1 MDAAVQGPASPGN
14 ASLGDPISTGSM
26 DGSADVSLVTFA
38 AAASSHEDE
47 DFKESDRWRLHS
59 DTSTISSRVTTPDPV
74 VSSPPLTPFASAGS
88 RTPLPGRISNVFSP
102 LPLLPPA
109 FPPRRGTERGR
120 GRGRGGARGAS
131 RLLPRSP
138 NEAARSHQPNPAE
151 SSRYG
156 PIRPLL
162 PTSSAGM
169 AQPLSP
175 FPLLVEQDR
184 GDDSHRSRR
193 LGVPPHPP
201 PPPPPPLNSPP
212 LTSSSYFSNLPTM
225 SRPDLSLA
233 NNNYAPPPSSQ
244 ASVST
249 QQLIQSAPGF
259 SINNYVR
266 PRPSRGKR
274 NSGRS
279 YRRRSNGPEDEA
291 LTFSLTR
298 LEDDETWSSSSSSNE
313 DPIAYRN
320 ARQFPPQ
327 LPAGPSYGPSAPR
340 SRSSAANQITAWVSQ
355 YEKSR
360 SPTRSRSRLGDISA
374 VLHPTDT
381 ESHLDGSLHSNDSSH
396 GEIEML
402 WQQLK
407 EKRAKLSGTRAEMR
421 SRRKALRQKRR
432 EKDAADNAFMS
443 VVRPVLISR
452 GEIFQATPSLFESRL
467 EKMQQLRDDYQV
479 LESSYET
486 LEAMLDEEERDLSIL
501 ETRFFSIL
509 AAGQTKEERQLDV
522 SSDSGAAN
530 FNIDQVEIPYELR
543 GISPF
548 GPVEDPHPLY
558 VDLTSTVG
566 YLGNARDEYADLLST
581 KEQYEEEQ
589 LLKKTTNQ
597 KTPDELDVKEFFD
610 EFPSEEERMVGV
622 ITNLESQVSRLRK
635 ICEDRGIM
643 KKHMSVKMEYAL
655 DPQIKYED
663 LDLDDEQTILSS
675 RKTLGHT
682 EFNELLSQPDHV
694 LADEPLTPLGA
705 LKAAIRLP
713 NHHPEKGVKKRLASK
728 EYAIDN
734 LMRECD
740 GGKKADYVNR
750 WLLHQ
755 LRLSPLNAV
764 LLRSTFQASRSL
776 KIRDMWRWQCD
787 VMHYWWRDNTM
798 SLTDGF
804 FKPITSDNSEY
815 STRQGSPQLS
825 RAASDGGPRHVYQQ
839 HEPIDNSDAMTE
851 YGESFQMSSLL

>member
-1 MDAAVQGPASPGN
+1 MESAVRQEPASPGL
-14 ASLGDPISTGSM
+14 APLGDSLRTGNM
-26 DGSADVSLVTFA
+26 DDPADSSSVTFA

-47 DFKESDRWRLHS
+47 DLKESDGWKLHS

-74 VSSPPLTPFASAGS
+74 VSSPPLTPFASTGS
-88 RTPLPGRISNVFSP
+88 RTPLPGRVSNAFSSIFP
-102 LPLLPPA
+102 LPPA
-109 FPPRRGTERGR
+109 LPHSLQRGPERGR
-120 GRGRGGARGAS
+120 GRGRGAGRGTG
-131 RLLPRSP
+131 RFVPRSP
-138 NEAARSHQPNPAE
+138 NEAARPYPPSPADQ
-151 SSRYG
+151 SRYG
-156 PIRPLL
+156 PFRPPLFRTGSAQASL
-162 PTSSAGM
+162 SLSSPVRQHRA
-169 AQPLSP
+169 
-175 FPLLVEQDR
+175 
-184 GDDSHRSRR
+184 DDSHGARQYY
-193 LGVPPHPP
+193 VPPHPP
-201 PPPPPPLNSPP
+201 PPPPPP
-212 LTSSSYFSNLPTM
+212 SYGTRLPTINGAG
-225 SRPDLSLA
+225 LSLA
-233 NNNYAPPPSSQ
+233 GERPEPPFSPTPQTS
-244 ASVST
+244 AGM
-249 QQLIQSAPGF
+249 QQLAQPASGF
-259 SINNYVR
+259 PENSHVR

-274 NSGRS
+274 NSRRS
-279 YRRRSNGPEDEA
+279 LRRRSDGLEDET
-291 LTFSLTR
+291 LTFSSTR
-298 LEDDETWSSSSSSNE
+298 SGYEETSSSSSSSSNE

-327 LPAGPSYGPSAPR
+327 LPAGPVHGPSAPR

-374 VLHPTDT
+374 VLDPTDS
-381 ESHLDGSLHSNDSSH
+381 ESRLDGSVHSDDSSH

-407 EKRAKLSGTRAEMR
+407 EKRAKLSGTRAKMR
-421 SRRKALRQKRR
+421 SRRKELREKRR
-432 EKDAADNAFMS
+432 EKDAADNAFMG
-443 VVRPVLISR
+443 VVRPVLISQR
-452 GEIFQATPSLFESRL
+452 ELIDYPASLFESRL

-479 LESSYET
+479 LESSYEA

-509 AAGQTKEERQLDV
+509 AAGQTKEERQLDI

-530 FNIDQVEIPYELR
+530 FSIDQTEIPYELR
-543 GISPF
+543 GISPY
-548 GPVEDPHPLY
+548 GPVEEPHPLY
-558 VDLTSTVG
+558 MELTSTVG

-581 KEQYEEEQ
+581 KQQYEEEQ
-589 LLKKTTNQ
+589 QLKKTTKQ
-597 KTPDELDVKEFFD
+597 KVSDEQEMKEFFD
-610 EFPSEEERMVGV
+610 EFPYEEQRMND
-622 ITNLESQVSRLRK
+622 IMTSLESKVNGLK
-635 ICEDRGIM
+635 KLCEDRGVM
-643 KKHMSVKMEYAL
+643 KKHMSIKMEYAL
-655 DPQIKYED
+655 DPQIRYED
-663 LDLDDEQTILSS
+663 LDLDDEHTIMSR
-675 RKTLGHT
+675 RKTLAHT

-694 LADEPLTPLGA
+694 LAEEPLTTLGA

-787 VMHYWWRDNTM
+787 VMHYWWRDSTM
-798 SLTDGF
+798 SLVDGF

-815 STRQGSPQLS
+815 SSRVGTTQLS
-825 RAASDGGPRHVYQQ
+825 RAASDGVPRHIYQR
-839 HEPIDNSDAMTE
+839 HPSVDNSDAMTE
-851 YGESFQMSSLL
+851 HG

>member
-1 MDAAVQGPASPGN
+1 MESAVRQEPASPGL
-14 ASLGDPISTGSM
+14 APLGDSPRTGNM
-26 DGSADVSLVTFA
+26 DDPADSSSVTLA

-47 DFKESDRWRLHS
+47 DLKEGDGWKLHS

-74 VSSPPLTPFASAGS
+74 VSSPPLTPFASSGS
-88 RTPLPGRISNVFSP
+88 RTPLPGRASNAFSSIFP
-102 LPLLPPA
+102 LPPA
-109 FPPRRGTERGR
+109 LPHPLQRGSERGR
-120 GRGRGGARGAS
+120 GRGRGAS
-131 RLLPRSP
+131 RGTGRFVPRSP
-138 NEAARSHQPNPAE
+138 NEAARPYPPSPA
-151 SSRYG
+151 SQSRHG
-156 PIRPLL
+156 PFRPPLFRIGSAQASL
-162 PTSSAGM
+162 P
-169 AQPLSP
+169 LVSP
-175 FPLLVEQDR
+175 VRQHKVY
-184 GDDSHRSRR
+184 DSHGARHY
-193 LGVPPHPP
+193 VPPHPP

-212 LTSSSYFSNLPTM
+212 PSYFPRLPTI
-225 SRPDLSLA
+225 SGVDLSLA
-233 NNNYAPPPSSQ
+233 GERPEPPSSLISQ
-244 ASVST
+244 TSASMQHLT
-249 QQLIQSAPGF
+249 QPAPGF
-259 SINNYVR
+259 LDSGHAR

-274 NSGRS
+274 NSRRS
-279 YRRRSNGPEDEA
+279 LRRRSDELEDET
-291 LTFSLTR
+291 LTFSSTR
-298 LEDDETWSSSSSSNE
+298 SGYDETSNSSSSSSNE

-327 LPAGPSYGPSAPR
+327 LPAGPGHGPSAPQ

-381 ESHLDGSLHSNDSSH
+381 ESHLDGSVHSNDSSH

-407 EKRAKLSGTRAEMR
+407 EKRAKLSGTRAKMR
-421 SRRKALRQKRR
+421 SRRKELREKRR
-432 EKDAADNAFMS
+432 EKDAADNAFMG
-443 VVRPVLISR
+443 VVRPVLVSQRELIDYP
-452 GEIFQATPSLFESRL
+452 ASLFESRL

-479 LESSYET
+479 LESSYEA

-509 AAGQTKEERQLDV
+509 AAGQTKEERQLDI

-530 FNIDQVEIPYELR
+530 FSIDQTEIPYELR
-543 GISPF
+543 GISPY
-548 GPVEDPHPLY
+548 GPVEEPHPLY

-581 KEQYEEEQ
+581 KQQYEEEQ
-589 LLKKTTNQ
+589 QLKKTTKQ
-597 KTPDELDVKEFFD
+597 KVSDEQEMKEFFD
-610 EFPSEEERMVGV
+610 EFPFEEQRMND
-622 ITNLESQVSRLRK
+622 IMTSLESKVDGLK
-635 ICEDRGIM
+635 TLCEDRGVM
-643 KKHMSVKMEYAL
+643 KKHMSIKMEYAL

-663 LDLDDEQTILSS
+663 LDLDDEHTIMSR
-675 RKTLGHT
+675 RKTLAHT

-694 LADEPLTPLGA
+694 LAEEPLTTLGA

-713 NHHPEKGVKKRLASK
+713 NHHPEKGVRKRLASK
-728 EYAIDN
+728 EYAIEN

-787 VMHYWWRDNTM
+787 VMHYWWRDSTM
-798 SLTDGF
+798 SLVDGF

-815 STRQGSPQLS
+815 SSRVGTTQLS
-825 RAASDGGPRHVYQQ
+825 RAASDGVPRYIYQR
-839 HEPIDNSDAMTE
+839 HPSVDNSDAMTE
-851 YGESFQMSSLL
+851 HG

>member
-1 MDAAVQGPASPGN
+1 MESAVRQEPASPGL
-14 ASLGDPISTGSM
+14 APLGDSLRTGNM
-26 DGSADVSLVTFA
+26 DDPADSSSVTFA

-47 DFKESDRWRLHS
+47 DLKESDGWKLHS

-74 VSSPPLTPFASAGS
+74 VSSPPLTPFASTGS
-88 RTPLPGRISNVFSP
+88 RTPLPGRVSNAFSSIFP
-102 LPLLPPA
+102 LPPA
-109 FPPRRGTERGR
+109 LPHSLQRGPERGR
-120 GRGRGGARGAS
+120 GRGRGAGRGTG
-131 RLLPRSP
+131 RFVPRSP
-138 NEAARSHQPNPAE
+138 NEAARPYPPSPADQ
-151 SSRYG
+151 SRYG
-156 PIRPLL
+156 PFRPPLFRTGSAQASL
-162 PTSSAGM
+162 SLSSPVRQHRA
-169 AQPLSP
+169 
-175 FPLLVEQDR
+175 
-184 GDDSHRSRR
+184 DDSHGARQYY
-193 LGVPPHPP
+193 VPPHPP
-201 PPPPPPLNSPP
+201 PPPPPP
-212 LTSSSYFSNLPTM
+212 SYGTRLPTINGAG
-225 SRPDLSLA
+225 LSLA
-233 NNNYAPPPSSQ
+233 GERPEPPFSLTPQTS
-244 ASVST
+244 AGM
-249 QQLIQSAPGF
+249 QQLAQPASGF
-259 SINNYVR
+259 PENSHVR

-274 NSGRS
+274 NSRRS
-279 YRRRSNGPEDEA
+279 LRRRSDGLEDET
-291 LTFSLTR
+291 LTFSSTR
-298 LEDDETWSSSSSSNE
+298 SGYEETSSSSSSSSNE

-327 LPAGPSYGPSAPR
+327 LPAGPVHGPSAPR

-374 VLHPTDT
+374 VLDPTDS
-381 ESHLDGSLHSNDSSH
+381 ESRLDGSVHSDDSSH

-407 EKRAKLSGTRAEMR
+407 EKRAKLSGTRAKMR
-421 SRRKALRQKRR
+421 SRRKELREKRR
-432 EKDAADNAFMS
+432 EKDAADNAFMG
-443 VVRPVLISR
+443 VVRPVLISQR
-452 GEIFQATPSLFESRL
+452 ELIDYPASLFESRL

-479 LESSYET
+479 LESSYEA

-509 AAGQTKEERQLDV
+509 AAGQTKEERQLDI

-530 FNIDQVEIPYELR
+530 FSIDQTEIPYELR
-543 GISPF
+543 GISPY
-548 GPVEDPHPLY
+548 GPVEEPHPLY
-558 VDLTSTVG
+558 MELTSTVG

-581 KEQYEEEQ
+581 KQQYEEEQ
-589 LLKKTTNQ
+589 QLKKTTKQ
-597 KTPDELDVKEFFD
+597 KVSDEQEMKEFFD
-610 EFPSEEERMVGV
+610 EFPYEEQRMND
-622 ITNLESQVSRLRK
+622 IMTSLESKVNGLK
-635 ICEDRGIM
+635 KLCEDRGVM
-643 KKHMSVKMEYAL
+643 KKHMSIKMEYAL
-655 DPQIKYED
+655 DPQIRYED
-663 LDLDDEQTILSS
+663 LDLDDEHTIMSR
-675 RKTLGHT
+675 RKTLAHT

-694 LADEPLTPLGA
+694 LAEEPLTTLGA

-787 VMHYWWRDNTM
+787 VMHYWWRDSTM
-798 SLTDGF
+798 SLVDGF

-815 STRQGSPQLS
+815 SSRVGTTQLS
-825 RAASDGGPRHVYQQ
+825 RAASDGVPRHIYQR
-839 HEPIDNSDAMTE
+839 HPSVDNSDAMTE
-851 YGESFQMSSLL
+851 HG

>member
-1 MDAAVQGPASPGN
+1 MEAAIRRRASPGMP
-14 ASLGDPISTGSM
+14 SLGDPISTGSM
-26 DGSADVSLVTFA
+26 DGSADVAFVAFA
-38 AAASSHEDE
+38 VAASSHEDE

-74 VSSPPLTPFASAGS
+74 VSSPPLTPFASVGS
-88 RTPLPGRISNVFSP
+88 RTPLPGRISNALSP

-109 FPPRRGTERGR
+109 LPPRRGTERGR

-138 NEAARSHQPNPAE
+138 NEAARSHQPSPAE
-151 SSRYG
+151 SFLYQPPRPPLPASR
-156 PIRPLL
+156 
-162 PTSSAGM
+162 TM
-169 AQPLSP
+169 AQISSS
-175 FPLLVEQDR
+175 FPSLVGQDR
-184 GDDSHRSRR
+184 DEDGHGARR
-193 LGVPPHPP
+193 HGVPPHPP

-212 LTSSSYFSNLPTM
+212 LTSSSYFSSLPTT
-225 SRPDLSLA
+225 SGPDLSLPDKKHP
-233 NNNYAPPPSSQ
+233 PPPSLGSQ
-244 ASVST
+244 TSVST
-249 QQLIQSAPGF
+249 QHMIQSASGF
-259 SINNYVR
+259 SMNNYVR
-266 PRPSRGKR
+266 PRPSRGRR

-279 YRRRSNGPEDEA
+279 RRQRSNGLEDEA

-298 LEDDETWSSSSSSNE
+298 PGNDETWSSSSSSNE

-374 VLHPTDT
+374 VMHPTDT

-421 SRRKALRQKRR
+421 SRRKGLREKRR

-452 GEIFQATPSLFESRL
+452 GELFQAPSKLLESRL

-558 VDLTSTVG
+558 VELTSTVG

-581 KEQYEEEQ
+581 REQYEEEQ
-589 LLKKTTNQ
+589 QLKKTTNQ
-597 KTPDELDVKEFFD
+597 KASDELDMKEFFD
-610 EFPSEEERMVGV
+610 EFPSEELRMVGV
-622 ITNLESQVSRLRK
+622 VTNLESRVSRLRK

-643 KKHMSVKMEYAL
+643 KKHMSIKMEYAL

-663 LDLDDEQTILSS
+663 LDLDDEQTILSG
-675 RKTLGHT
+675 RQTLGHA

-713 NHHPEKGVKKRLASK
+713 NHHPEKGVRKRLASK

-804 FKPITSDNSEY
+804 FKPITSNNSEY

-825 RAASDGGPRHVYQQ
+825 RAASDGGPRHVFQQ
-839 HEPIDNSDAMTE
+839 HEPVDNSDAMTE
-851 YGESFQMSSLL
+851 YG

>member
-1 MDAAVQGPASPGN
+1 MESAVRQEPASPGL
-14 ASLGDPISTGSM
+14 APLGDSLRTGNM
-26 DGSADVSLVTFA
+26 DDPADSSSVTFA

-47 DFKESDRWRLHS
+47 DLKESDGWKLHS

-74 VSSPPLTPFASAGS
+74 VSSPPLTPFASTGS
-88 RTPLPGRISNVFSP
+88 RTPLPGRVSNAFSSIFP
-102 LPLLPPA
+102 LPPA
-109 FPPRRGTERGR
+109 LPHSLQRGPERGR
-120 GRGRGGARGAS
+120 GRGRGAGRGTG
-131 RLLPRSP
+131 RFVPRSP
-138 NEAARSHQPNPAE
+138 NEAARPYPPSPADQ
-151 SSRYG
+151 SRYG
-156 PIRPLL
+156 PFRPPLFRTGSAQASL
-162 PTSSAGM
+162 SLSSPVRQHRA
-169 AQPLSP
+169 
-175 FPLLVEQDR
+175 
-184 GDDSHRSRR
+184 DDSHGARQYY
-193 LGVPPHPP
+193 VPPHPP
-201 PPPPPPLNSPP
+201 PPPPPP
-212 LTSSSYFSNLPTM
+212 SYGTRLPTINGAG
-225 SRPDLSLA
+225 LSLA
-233 NNNYAPPPSSQ
+233 GERPEPPFSPTPQTS
-244 ASVST
+244 AGM
-249 QQLIQSAPGF
+249 QQLAQPASGF
-259 SINNYVR
+259 PENSHVR

-274 NSGRS
+274 NSRRS
-279 YRRRSNGPEDEA
+279 LRRRSDGLEDET
-291 LTFSLTR
+291 LTFSSTKSGY
-298 LEDDETWSSSSSSNE
+298 EETSSSSSSSSNE

-327 LPAGPSYGPSAPR
+327 LPAGPVHGPSAPR

-374 VLHPTDT
+374 VLDPTDS
-381 ESHLDGSLHSNDSSH
+381 ESRLDGSVHSDDSSH

-407 EKRAKLSGTRAEMR
+407 EKRAKLSGTRAKMR
-421 SRRKALRQKRR
+421 SRRKELREKRR
-432 EKDAADNAFMS
+432 EKDAADNAFMG
-443 VVRPVLISR
+443 VVRPVLISQR
-452 GEIFQATPSLFESRL
+452 ELIDYPASLFESRL

-479 LESSYET
+479 LESSYEA

-509 AAGQTKEERQLDV
+509 AAGQTKEERQLDI

-530 FNIDQVEIPYELR
+530 FSIDQTEIPYELR
-543 GISPF
+543 GISPY
-548 GPVEDPHPLY
+548 GPVEEPHPLY
-558 VDLTSTVG
+558 MELTSTVG

-581 KEQYEEEQ
+581 KQQYEEEQ
-589 LLKKTTNQ
+589 QLKKTTKQ
-597 KTPDELDVKEFFD
+597 KVSDEQEMKEFFD
-610 EFPSEEERMVGV
+610 EFPYEEQRMND
-622 ITNLESQVSRLRK
+622 IMTSLESKVNGLK
-635 ICEDRGIM
+635 KLCEDRGVM
-643 KKHMSVKMEYAL
+643 KKHMSIKMEYAL
-655 DPQIKYED
+655 DPQIRYED
-663 LDLDDEQTILSS
+663 LDLDDEHTIMSR
-675 RKTLGHT
+675 RKTLAHT

-694 LADEPLTPLGA
+694 LAEEPLTTLGA

-787 VMHYWWRDNTM
+787 VMHYWWRDSTM
-798 SLTDGF
+798 SLVDGF

-815 STRQGSPQLS
+815 SSRVGTTQLS
-825 RAASDGGPRHVYQQ
+825 RAASDGVPRHIYQR
-839 HEPIDNSDAMTE
+839 HPSVDNSDAMTE
-851 YGESFQMSSLL
+851 HG

>member
-1 MDAAVQGPASPGN
+1 MDAAEGPGRISPRIPSVGDAISGN
-14 ASLGDPISTGSM
+14 V
-26 DGSADVSLVTFA
+26 DGPTDVPPVTFVTA
-38 AAASSHEDE
+38 APSSHEDE
-47 DFKESDRWRLHS
+47 DLRESDRWRLHS
-59 DTSTISSRVTTPDPV
+59 DTSTTSSRVTTPDPV

-88 RTPLPGRISNVFSP
+88 RTPLPGRVSGVFLP

-109 FPPRRGTERGR
+109 LPLPSRRGAEWGR

-131 RLLPRSP
+131 RLVPRSLSG
-138 NEAARSHQPNPAE
+138 AARYHHRGPADTSRHNPAQL
-151 SSRYG
+151 
-156 PIRPLL
+156 PLS
-162 PTSSAGM
+162 PPVTGM
-169 AQPLSP
+169 AQT
-175 FPLLVEQDR
+175 FPSFSLLHGLDR
-184 GDDSHRSRR
+184 TDDGHGARR
-193 LGVPPHPP
+193 RGVPPHPP

-212 LTSSSYFSNLPTM
+212 LTSSSYFSSLPTT
-225 SRPDLSLA
+225 SGPDLSLA
-233 NNNYAPPPSSQ
+233 DQVHPSPSSLG
-244 ASVST
+244 SRSSLGT
-249 QQLIQSAPGF
+249 QHLVQSASGDLT
-259 SINNYVR
+259 SNYIR
-266 PRPSRGKR
+266 PRPSRGR
-274 NSGRS
+274 RDSGRLG
-279 YRRRSNGPEDEA
+279 RRRSNGPEEEA

-298 LEDDETWSSSSSSNE
+298 PEDDETRSSSSSPSSSSNE

-327 LPAGPSYGPSAPR
+327 LPAGRGLGPSAPQ

-381 ESHLDGSLHSNDSSH
+381 ESHLDGSVQSNDSSH
-396 GEIEML
+396 GEIETL

-407 EKRAKLSGTRAEMR
+407 EKRAKLSVTRVEMR
-421 SRRKALRQKRR
+421 SRRKELREKRR

-443 VVRPVLISR
+443 IVRPVLISQ
-452 GEIFQATPSLFESRL
+452 GESFNAPTELLQSRL

-479 LESSYET
+479 LESTYET

-509 AAGQTKEERQLDV
+509 AAEQTREERQPDI
-522 SSDSGAAN
+522 SSDSGAAK
-530 FNIDQVEIPYELR
+530 FSIDQAEIPYELR
-543 GISPF
+543 GISPY

-558 VDLTSTVG
+558 VDLTSAVG

-581 KEQYEEEQ
+581 REQYEEELQ
-589 LLKKTTNQ
+589 LRKTTNQ
-597 KTPDELDVKEFFD
+597 KASDELDVKEFLD
-610 EFPSEEERMVGV
+610 EFPSEELRMHGV
-622 ITNLESQVSRLRK
+622 VVALEARVSQLRK
-635 ICEDRGIM
+635 MCEDRGVM
-643 KKHMSVKMEYAL
+643 KKHMSIKMEYAL
-655 DPQIKYED
+655 DPQVRYED
-663 LDLDDEQTILSS
+663 LDLDEEHTILRS
-675 RKTLGHT
+675 RKTLGHA

-713 NHHPEKGVKKRLASK
+713 NHHPEKGLRKRLASK

-787 VMHYWWRDNTM
+787 VMHYWWRDSTM

-804 FKPITSDNSEY
+804 FKPITSDNSDY
-815 STRQGSPQLS
+815 SSRQGSPQLS

-839 HEPIDNSDAMTE
+839 REPIDNSDAMTE
-851 YGESFQMSSLL
+851 YG

>member
-1 MDAAVQGPASPGN
+1 MESAVRQEPASPGL
-14 ASLGDPISTGSM
+14 APQDDSLRNGNMDDP
-26 DGSADVSLVTFA
+26 ADSSSVTFA

-47 DFKESDRWRLHS
+47 DLKENDGWKLHS

-88 RTPLPGRISNVFSP
+88 RTPLPGRASSNAFSSIFP
-102 LPLLPPA
+102 LPAALPP
-109 FPPRRGTERGR
+109 PLQRGSERGR
-120 GRGRGGARGAS
+120 GRGRGRATTGRHV
-131 RLLPRSP
+131 PRSP
-138 NEAARSHQPNPAE
+138 NEAARPYPPSPADQSRHGLFRLPLFRTGSAQVSMPVSSPVRHHKADGSYGARHQ
-151 SSRYG
+151 
-156 PIRPLL
+156 
-162 PTSSAGM
+162 
-169 AQPLSP
+169 
-175 FPLLVEQDR
+175 F
-184 GDDSHRSRR
+184 
-193 LGVPPHPP
+193 VPPHPP
-201 PPPPPPLNSPP
+201 PPPPPPLDSLPP
-212 LTSSSYFSNLPTM
+212 SYFPRPPTI
-225 SRPDLSLA
+225 SGVDLSLA
-233 NNNYAPPPSSQ
+233 EAPSSLFSQ
-244 ASVST
+244 T
-249 QQLIQSAPGF
+249 SAPMQHLAQPAPGLLD
-259 SINNYVR
+259 SRHAR
-266 PRPSRGKR
+266 PRPTRGNR
-274 NSGRS
+274 NSRRS
-279 YRRRSNGPEDEA
+279 FRRRSDELEEDET
-291 LTFSLTR
+291 LTFSSAR
-298 LEDDETWSSSSSSNE
+298 SGYDEASSSSSSSSSSNE

-327 LPAGPSYGPSAPR
+327 LPAGPAHGPSAPR

-381 ESHLDGSLHSNDSSH
+381 ESHVDGGSVQSNDSSH

-407 EKRAKLSGTRAEMR
+407 EKRAKMSGTRAKMR
-421 SRRKALRQKRR
+421 SRRKELRGKRR
-432 EKDAADNAFMS
+432 EKDAADNAFMG
-443 VVRPVLISR
+443 VVRPVLVSQQ
-452 GEIFQATPSLFESRL
+452 ELTEYSASLFESRL

-479 LESSYET
+479 LESSYEA
-486 LEAMLDEEERDLSIL
+486 LEVMLDGEERDLSIL

-509 AAGQTKEERQLDV
+509 AAGQTKEERQLDM

-530 FNIDQVEIPYELR
+530 FSIDQAEIPYELR
-543 GISPF
+543 GISPY
-548 GPVEDPHPLY
+548 GPIEEPHPLY

-581 KEQYEEEQ
+581 KQQYEEEQ
-589 LLKKTTNQ
+589 QLKKTTKQ
-597 KTPDELDVKEFFD
+597 RVSHEQDMKEFFD
-610 EFPSEEERMVGV
+610 EFPSEEQRMSD
-622 ITNLESQVSRLRK
+622 IMTSLESKVKDLK
-635 ICEDRGIM
+635 KLCEDREVM
-643 KKHMSVKMEYAL
+643 KKHMSIKMEYAL
-655 DPQIKYED
+655 DPHITYED
-663 LDLDDEQTILSS
+663 LDLDDEHMIMSR
-675 RKTLGHT
+675 RKTLAHA

-694 LADEPLTPLGA
+694 LAEEPLTTLGA

-713 NHHPEKGVKKRLASK
+713 NHHPEKGVMKRLATK

-787 VMHYWWRDNTM
+787 VMHYWWRDSTM
-798 SLTDGF
+798 SLVDGF

-815 STRQGSPQLS
+815 SSRAGTTHLS
-825 RAASDGGPRHVYQQ
+825 RAASDGVSRPLYQRR
-839 HEPIDNSDAMTE
+839 PSVDNSDAMTE
-851 YGESFQMSSLL
+851 HG

>member
-1 MDAAVQGPASPGN
+1 MDAAEGQERVSPRIP
-14 ASLGDPISTGSM
+14 SVGDPISGNV
-26 DGSADVSLVTFA
+26 DGPGDVSPVTFIA
-38 AAASSHEDE
+38 AAPSSHEDE
-47 DFKESDRWRLHS
+47 DFRESDRWRLHS
-59 DTSTISSRVTTPDPV
+59 DTSTISSRVTTPDPA
-74 VSSPPLTPFASAGS
+74 VSSPPLTPSASAGS
-88 RTPLPGRISNVFSP
+88 RTPLPSRVSDVFSP

-109 FPPRRGTERGR
+109 LPLPSRRGVEWGR

-131 RLLPRSP
+131 RLVPRSL
-138 NEAARSHQPNPAE
+138 NDAAQYRHPSPAAL
-151 SSRYG
+151 SRHI
-156 PIRPLL
+156 PPQL
-162 PTSSAGM
+162 
-169 AQPLSP
+169 PLSP
-175 FPLLVEQDR
+175 PVRGVAQISPSFQLLPGLDTA
-184 GDDSHRSRR
+184 DDGHGARR
-193 LGVPPHPP
+193 RGVPPHPP
-201 PPPPPPLNSPP
+201 PPPPPPLKLPP
-212 LTSSSYFSNLPTM
+212 LTSSSYLSSLPTT
-225 SRPDLSLA
+225 SGTDLSLA
-233 NNNYAPPPSSQ
+233 DQGLPSPSSPI
-244 ASVST
+244 SRSSLGT
-249 QQLIQSAPGF
+249 QHLVQSASGY
-259 SINNYVR
+259 STSNYVR
-266 PRPSRGKR
+266 PWPSRGR
-274 NSGRS
+274 RDSGRS
-279 YRRRSNGPEDEA
+279 GRRRSNGSEEEV

-298 LEDDETWSSSSSSNE
+298 PEDDETWSSSSSSNE

-327 LPAGPSYGPSAPR
+327 LPAGRAFGPSAPQ

-381 ESHLDGSLHSNDSSH
+381 ESHLEGSVQSNDSSH
-396 GEIEML
+396 GEIETL

-407 EKRAKLSGTRAEMR
+407 EKRAKLSGTRVKMR
-421 SRRKALRQKRR
+421 SRRKELREKRR

-443 VVRPVLISR
+443 VVRPVLIR
-452 GEIFQATPSLFESRL
+452 QGEPFNAPTELMQSRL

-479 LESSYET
+479 LESSYES

-509 AAGQTKEERQLDV
+509 AAEQTREERQPDIC
-522 SSDSGAAN
+522 SDTGAAK
-530 FNIDQVEIPYELR
+530 FNIDQAEIPYELR

-548 GPVEDPHPLY
+548 GPAEDPHPLY
-558 VDLTSTVG
+558 VDLTSAVG

-581 KEQYEEEQ
+581 REQYEEEQ
-589 LLKKTTNQ
+589 QLKKTTNQ
-597 KTPDELDVKEFFD
+597 KASDELDMKEFFD
-610 EFPSEEERMVGV
+610 EFPSEELRMHGV
-622 ITNLESQVSRLRK
+622 VVSLEARVSQLRK
-635 ICEDRGIM
+635 MCEERGCM
-643 KKHMSVKMEYAL
+643 KKHMSIKMEYAL
-655 DPQIKYED
+655 DPQVKYED
-663 LDLDDEQTILSS
+663 LDLDDEHTILSS
-675 RKTLGHT
+675 RKSLGHA

-713 NHHPEKGVKKRLASK
+713 SHHPEKGVRKRLASK

-787 VMHYWWRDNTM
+787 VMHYWWRDSTM
-798 SLTDGF
+798 SLTDGY
-804 FKPITSDNSEY
+804 FKPITSDNSDY
-815 STRQGSPQLS
+815 SSRQGSPQLS
-825 RAASDGGPRHVYQQ
+825 RAASDGGPRHVYQR
-839 HEPIDNSDAMTE
+839 HELVDNSDAMTE
-851 YGESFQMSSLL
+851 YGRSS

>member
-1 MDAAVQGPASPGN
+1 MEAAVRQGPASPGIP
-14 ASLGDPISTGSM
+14 SLGDPTSTGNM
-26 DGSADVSLVTFA
+26 DGSVDMSPVTFA

-74 VSSPPLTPFASAGS
+74 VSSPPITPFASAGS
-88 RTPLPGRISNVFSP
+88 WTPLPGRISNVFSP
-102 LPLLPPA
+102 LPHLPPA
-109 FPPRRGTERGR
+109 LPPRRGTERGR

-138 NEAARSHQPNPAE
+138 NEAARSYQPCPADL
-151 SSRYG
+151 SRHD
-156 PIRPLL
+156 PLRPPL

-169 AQPLSP
+169 AQTSP
-175 FPLLVEQDR
+175 SFPLLLRQDR
-184 GDDSHRSRR
+184 GDDGHGARR
-193 LGVPPHPP
+193 HGVPPHPP
-201 PPPPPPLNSPP
+201 PPPPPPLNCPP
-212 LTSSSYFSNLPTM
+212 LASSSYFSSLPTI

-233 NNNYAPPPSSQ
+233 DKKHASPPSPVSQ
-244 ASVST
+244 ASTST
-249 QQLIQSAPGF
+249 QHLVQPAPGF
-259 SINNYVR
+259 STNNYVR
-266 PRPSRGKR
+266 PRPSRGR
-274 NSGRS
+274 RSSGRS
-279 YRRRSNGPEDEA
+279 RRRRSNDLEDEA
-291 LTFSLTR
+291 LTFSLAR
-298 LEDDETWSSSSSSNE
+298 PGHDEAWSSSSSSNE

-374 VLHPTDT
+374 VIHPTDT

-407 EKRAKLSGTRAEMR
+407 EKRAKLSGTRVEMR
-421 SRRKALRQKRR
+421 SRRKELREKRR

-443 VVRPVLISR
+443 VVRPILISQ
-452 GEIFQATPSLFESRL
+452 GEIFHAPSSHLESRL
-467 EKMQQLRDDYQV
+467 EKMQRLRDDYQV

-509 AAGQTKEERQLDV
+509 AAGQTKEERQLEV

-530 FNIDQVEIPYELR
+530 FNIDQSEIPYELR

-558 VDLTSTVG
+558 IDLTSTLG

-581 KEQYEEEQ
+581 REQYEEEQ
-589 LLKKTTNQ
+589 QLKKTTNQ
-597 KTPDELDVKEFFD
+597 KASDELDMKEFFD
-610 EFPSEEERMVGV
+610 EFPSEELRMNGMV
-622 ITNLESQVSRLRK
+622 TNLESQVSRLKK
-635 ICEDRGIM
+635 ICEERGIM
-643 KKHMSVKMEYAL
+643 KKHMSIKMEYAL

-675 RKTLGHT
+675 RKTLGHA

-713 NHHPEKGVKKRLASK
+713 NHHPAKGVKKRLASK

-804 FKPITSDNSEY
+804 FKPITSNNSEY
-815 STRQGSPQLS
+815 SSRLGSPQLS

-839 HEPIDNSDAMTE
+839 HEPVDNSDAMTE
-851 YGESFQMSSLL
+851 YG

>member
-1 MDAAVQGPASPGN
+1 METEGPASPGL
-14 ASLGDPISTGSM
+14 ASLGDSDSLRT
-26 DGSADVSLVTFA
+26 DNLDDSADMSSVTFA

-47 DFKESDRWRLHS
+47 DLKESDRWRLHS

-88 RTPLPGRISNVFSP
+88 RTPLPGRISNAFSP

-109 FPPRRGTERGR
+109 LPLPLRRGTERGR
-120 GRGRGGARGAS
+120 GRGRGGGRGAS
-131 RLLPRSP
+131 RFVPRSP
-138 NEAARSHQPNPAE
+138 NEAARHYPPSPADL
-151 SSRYG
+151 SRHE
-156 PIRPLL
+156 PLRPPL
-162 PTSSAGM
+162 PSAD
-169 AQPLSP
+169 AVQASPSFSLSAW
-175 FPLLVEQDR
+175 
-184 GDDSHRSRR
+184 GDDGRGARR
-193 LGVPPHPP
+193 PGVPPHPP
-201 PPPPPPLNSPP
+201 PPPPPPLNSLRPP
-212 LTSSSYFSNLPTM
+212 SYFSRLPM
-225 SRPDLSLA
+225 ISGPDLSLA
-233 NNNYAPPPSSQ
+233 NEKHAPSPSLISQ
-244 ASVST
+244 TSVST
-249 QQLIQSAPGF
+249 QHLVQSVSGF
-259 SINNYVR
+259 LDNSHVR
-266 PRPSRGKR
+266 PGSSRGRR
-274 NSGRS
+274 NSRRS
-279 YRRRSNGPEDEA
+279 YRRRSNGLEDEA

-298 LEDDETWSSSSSSNE
+298 PGYDETSSSTSSSNE

-327 LPAGPSYGPSAPR
+327 LPAGPAYGPSAPR

-360 SPTRSRSRLGDISA
+360 SPTRSRSRFGDLSA
-374 VLHPTDT
+374 VIHPTDT
-381 ESHLDGSLHSNDSSH
+381 ESHLDGSVHSDISSH

-407 EKRAKLSGTRAEMR
+407 EKRTKLSGTRAAMR
-421 SRRKALRQKRR
+421 SRRKELQEKRR
-432 EKDAADNAFMS
+432 EKDDADNAFMT
-443 VVRPVLISR
+443 VVRPVLVS
-452 GEIFQATPSLFESRL
+452 QAELIQSSANLFESRL

-479 LESSYET
+479 LESSYEN

-509 AAGQTKEERQLDV
+509 AAGQTKEERQLDI

-530 FNIDQVEIPYELR
+530 FSIDQSETPYELR
-543 GISPF
+543 GISPY
-548 GPVEDPHPLY
+548 GPVEEPHPLY

-581 KEQYEEEQ
+581 KQQYEEEQ
-589 LLKKTTNQ
+589 QLKKTTKQ
-597 KTPDELDVKEFFD
+597 KVSDELEMKEFFD
-610 EFPSEEERMVGV
+610 EFPDEEHRMNDVV
-622 ITNLESQVSRLRK
+622 TNLESKVNRLRK
-635 ICEDRGIM
+635 LCEDRGVM
-643 KKHMSVKMEYAL
+643 KKHISIKMEYAL
-655 DPQIKYED
+655 DPHIKYED
-663 LDLDDEQTILSS
+663 LDLDDEQTIMSR
-675 RKTLGHT
+675 RKTLGHA

-694 LADEPLTPLGA
+694 LAEEPLTTLGA

-713 NHHPEKGVKKRLASK
+713 NHHPEKGVRKKLASK

-798 SLTDGF
+798 ALVDGF
-804 FKPITSDNSEY
+804 FKPITSDNSDY
-815 STRQGSPQLS
+815 SSSMRTTQLS
-825 RAASDGGPRHVYQQ
+825 RAASDGAPRHVYQQ
-839 HEPIDNSDAMTE
+839 HPPVDNSDAMTE
-851 YGESFQMSSLL
+851 HG

>member
-1 MDAAVQGPASPGN
+1 MEIAAREGPASPGL
-14 ASLGDPISTGSM
+14 SPLGDPVRTGNMDDPAGISP
-26 DGSADVSLVTFA
+26 VTFA

-47 DFKESDRWRLHS
+47 DFKESERWRLLS

-74 VSSPPLTPFASAGS
+74 VSSPPLTPFASVGS
-88 RTPLPGRISNVFSP
+88 RTPLPGRISNAFPP
-102 LPLLPPA
+102 LPLLPPVL
-109 FPPRRGTERGR
+109 PPRRGMERGR
-120 GRGRGGARGAS
+120 GRGRGGGRVTS
-131 RLLPRSP
+131 RLPPRSP
-138 NEAARSHQPNPAE
+138 NEAARYSPPSPADL
-151 SSRYG
+151 SRHD
-156 PIRPLL
+156 PLRTPL
-162 PTSSAGM
+162 PSAGM
-169 AQPLSP
+169 ARASPSSPLP
-175 FPLLVEQDR
+175 FRQERGDNDR
-184 GDDSHRSRR
+184 GSRR
-193 LGVPPHPP
+193 HDVPPHPP

-212 LTSSSYFSNLPTM
+212 LASSSYFSSLPM
-225 SRPDLSLA
+225 IGGPDLSLFDKR
-233 NNNYAPPPSSQ
+233 YAPPPSLASQ
-244 ASVST
+244 TSVST
-249 QQLIQSAPGF
+249 QHLIQSVP
-259 SINNYVR
+259 SLLDSNHVR
-266 PRPSRGKR
+266 PRPSRGRR
-274 NSGRS
+274 NSRRS
-279 YRRRSNGPEDEA
+279 HHRRSNGLEDET

-298 LEDDETWSSSSSSNE
+298 PGYDETWSSTSSSNE

-327 LPAGPSYGPSAPR
+327 LPAGPAYGPSAPR

-421 SRRKALRQKRR
+421 SRRKELREKRR

-443 VVRPVLISR
+443 VVRPVLVSQ
-452 GEIFQATPSLFESRL
+452 GELFHSATNLFESRL
-467 EKMQQLRDDYQV
+467 ERMQQLRDDYQV
-479 LESSYET
+479 LESSYES
-486 LEAMLDEEERDLSIL
+486 LEAILDEEERDLSIL

-509 AAGQTKEERQLDV
+509 AAEQTKEERQLDI

-530 FNIDQVEIPYELR
+530 FSVDQTEIPYELR
-543 GISPF
+543 GISPY
-548 GPVEDPHPLY
+548 GPVEEPHPLY
-558 VDLTSTVG
+558 VELTSTVG

-589 LLKKTTNQ
+589 QLKKTTKQ
-597 KTPDELDVKEFFD
+597 KVSDELDMKEFFD
-610 EFPSEEERMVGV
+610 EFPYEEQRMNDVV
-622 ITNLESQVSRLRK
+622 ANLESKVNRLRK
-635 ICEDRGIM
+635 LCEDRGVM
-643 KKHMSVKMEYAL
+643 KKHMSIKMEYAL

-663 LDLDDEQTILSS
+663 LDLDDEQAIMNR
-675 RKTLGHT
+675 RKTLGHA

-694 LADEPLTPLGA
+694 LAEEPLTPLGA

-713 NHHPEKGVKKRLASK
+713 IHHPEKGVRKRLASK

-798 SLTDGF
+798 SLTDGY
-804 FKPITSDNSEY
+804 FKPITSNNSEY
-815 STRQGSPQLS
+815 SSRLGTPQMS
-825 RAASDGGPRHVYQQ
+825 RAASDGGPWHVPQQ
-839 HEPIDNSDAMTE
+839 HQIVDNSDAMTE
-851 YGESFQMSSLL
+851 YG

>member
-1 MDAAVQGPASPGN
+1 MESAVRQEPASPGL
-14 ASLGDPISTGSM
+14 APLGDSLRTGNM
-26 DGSADVSLVTFA
+26 DDPADSSSVTFA

-47 DFKESDRWRLHS
+47 DLKESDGWKLHS

-74 VSSPPLTPFASAGS
+74 VSSPPLTPFASTGS
-88 RTPLPGRISNVFSP
+88 RTPLPGRVSNAFSSIFP
-102 LPLLPPA
+102 LPPA
-109 FPPRRGTERGR
+109 LPHSLQRGPERGR
-120 GRGRGGARGAS
+120 GRGRGAGRGTG
-131 RLLPRSP
+131 RFVPRSP
-138 NEAARSHQPNPAE
+138 NEAARPYPPSPADQ
-151 SSRYG
+151 SRYG
-156 PIRPLL
+156 PFRPPLFRTGSAQASLSLSL
-162 PTSSAGM
+162 PVRQHRA
-169 AQPLSP
+169 
-175 FPLLVEQDR
+175 
-184 GDDSHRSRR
+184 DDSHGARQYY
-193 LGVPPHPP
+193 VPPHPP
-201 PPPPPPLNSPP
+201 PPPPPP
-212 LTSSSYFSNLPTM
+212 SYGTRLPTINGAG
-225 SRPDLSLA
+225 LSLA
-233 NNNYAPPPSSQ
+233 GERPEPPFSPTPQTS
-244 ASVST
+244 AGM
-249 QQLIQSAPGF
+249 QQLAQPASGF
-259 SINNYVR
+259 PENSHVR

-274 NSGRS
+274 NSRRS
-279 YRRRSNGPEDEA
+279 LRRRSDGLEDET
-291 LTFSLTR
+291 LTFSSTR
-298 LEDDETWSSSSSSNE
+298 SGYEETSSSSSSSSNE

-327 LPAGPSYGPSAPR
+327 LPAGPVHGPSAPR

-374 VLHPTDT
+374 VLDPTDS
-381 ESHLDGSLHSNDSSH
+381 ESRLDGSVHSDDSSH

-407 EKRAKLSGTRAEMR
+407 EKRAKLSGTRAKMR
-421 SRRKALRQKRR
+421 SRRKELREKRR
-432 EKDAADNAFMS
+432 EKDAADNAFMG
-443 VVRPVLISR
+443 VVRPVLISQR
-452 GEIFQATPSLFESRL
+452 ELIDYPASLFESRL

-479 LESSYET
+479 LESSYEA

-509 AAGQTKEERQLDV
+509 AAGQTKEERQLDI

-530 FNIDQVEIPYELR
+530 FSIDQTEIPYELR
-543 GISPF
+543 GISPY
-548 GPVEDPHPLY
+548 GPVEEPHPLY
-558 VDLTSTVG
+558 MELTSTVG

-581 KEQYEEEQ
+581 KQQYEEEQ
-589 LLKKTTNQ
+589 QLKKTTKQ
-597 KTPDELDVKEFFD
+597 KVSDEQEMKEFFD
-610 EFPSEEERMVGV
+610 EFPYEEQRMND
-622 ITNLESQVSRLRK
+622 IMTSLESKVNGLK
-635 ICEDRGIM
+635 KLCEDRGVM
-643 KKHMSVKMEYAL
+643 KKHMSIKMEYAL
-655 DPQIKYED
+655 DPQIRYED
-663 LDLDDEQTILSS
+663 LDLDDEHTIMSR
-675 RKTLGHT
+675 RKTLAHT

-694 LADEPLTPLGA
+694 LAEEPLTTLGA

-787 VMHYWWRDNTM
+787 VMHYWWRDSTM
-798 SLTDGF
+798 SLVDGF

-815 STRQGSPQLS
+815 SSRVGTTQLS
-825 RAASDGGPRHVYQQ
+825 RAASDGVPRHIYQR
-839 HEPIDNSDAMTE
+839 HPSVDNSDAMTE
-851 YGESFQMSSLL
+851 HG

>member
-1 MDAAVQGPASPGN
+1 MDAAVQGPASPGIP
-14 ASLGDPISTGSM
+14 SLGDPISIGSV
-26 DGSADVSLVTFA
+26 DGSADAPLVAFA

-59 DTSTISSRVTTPDPV
+59 DTSTISSRVTTPDPA
-74 VSSPPLTPFASAGS
+74 VSSPPLTPFASVGS
-88 RTPLPGRISNVFSP
+88 RTPLPGRVSNAFSP

-109 FPPRRGTERGR
+109 LPPRRGTERGR

-138 NEAARSHQPNPAE
+138 NEAARSHEPNPEE
-151 SSRYG
+151 SSRRYG
-156 PIRPLL
+156 PFGPSL
-162 PTSSAGM
+162 PASSSTGM
-169 AQPLSP
+169 AQASSSLPV
-175 FPLLVEQDR
+175 LVGQDKVED
-184 GDDSHRSRR
+184 GHRARR
-193 LGVPPHPP
+193 HGVPPHPP

-212 LTSSSYFSNLPTM
+212 LAPYSFFPNLPTI

-233 NNNYAPPPSSQ
+233 SNNYASPSSIGSQ
-244 ASVST
+244 ASVTT
-249 QQLIQSAPGF
+249 QHLIHPGF

-266 PRPSRGKR
+266 PRPSRGRR
-274 NSGRS
+274 NSGRAH
-279 YRRRSNGPEDEA
+279 RRRSHGLEDGA

-298 LEDDETWSSSSSSNE
+298 GNDETWSTSSSSNE

-327 LPAGPSYGPSAPR
+327 LPAGPSHGPSAPR

-374 VLHPTDT
+374 ILHPTDT
-381 ESHLDGSLHSNDSSH
+381 ESQSHLEESLHSNDSSH
-396 GEIEML
+396 GEIELL

-421 SRRKALRQKRR
+421 SRRKQLREKRR

-443 VVRPVLISR
+443 VVRPMLISR
-452 GEIFQATPSLFESRL
+452 GELFQAPSNLFESRL

-479 LESSYET
+479 LESSYEM

-509 AAGQTKEERQLDV
+509 AAGQTKEERQLDA

-530 FNIDQVEIPYELR
+530 FNVDQVEIPYELR

-548 GPVEDPHPLY
+548 GPVEDAHPLY
-558 VDLTSTVG
+558 VDLTSAVG

-589 LLKKTTNQ
+589 QLKKTTNQ
-597 KTPDELDVKEFFD
+597 KASDEQDMKEFFE
-610 EFPSEEERMVGV
+610 EFPSEEQRMVGV
-622 ITNLESQVSRLRK
+622 ITNLESQVSRLRT

-655 DPQIKYED
+655 DPQIKYDD
-663 LDLDDEQTILSS
+663 LDLDDEQTILSNC
-675 RKTLGHT
+675 KTLGHA

-713 NHHPEKGVKKRLASK
+713 NHHPKKGLRKKLASK

-804 FKPITSDNSEY
+804 FKPITSNNSEY

-839 HEPIDNSDAMTE
+839 HGSVDNSDAVTE
-851 YGESFQMSSLL
+851 YG

>member
-1 MDAAVQGPASPGN
+1 MDAAEDQGRVSPRIPSG
-14 ASLGDPISTGSM
+14 GDPISGNM
-26 DGSADVSLVTFA
+26 DGPADVPPVTFVA
-38 AAASSHEDE
+38 AAPSSHEDE
-47 DFKESDRWRLHS
+47 DFRESDRWRLHS

-88 RTPLPGRISNVFSP
+88 RTPLPGRASDAFSP

-109 FPPRRGTERGR
+109 LPLPSRRGAGWGR

-131 RLLPRSP
+131 RLVPRSL
-138 NEAARSHQPNPAE
+138 NGAARDHHLSPAGFSRHNP
-151 SSRYG
+151 
-156 PIRPLL
+156 PQVPLSP
-162 PTSSAGM
+162 PTTGM
-169 AQPLSP
+169 AQASPSFLLLSG
-175 FPLLVEQDR
+175 VN
-184 GDDSHRSRR
+184 GADDGYGARR
-193 LGVPPHPP
+193 RGVPPHPP

-212 LTSSSYFSNLPTM
+212 LTSSSYFSSLPTT
-225 SRPDLSLA
+225 SGPDLSLA
-233 NNNYAPPPSSQ
+233 DQTHPSSSSQ
-244 ASVST
+244 VSRSSLGT
-249 QQLIQSAPGF
+249 QHLVQSASGY
-259 SINNYVR
+259 SASNYVR
-266 PRPSRGKR
+266 PRPSRGR
-274 NSGRS
+274 RDSGRLG
-279 YRRRSNGPEDEA
+279 RRRSNGSEEEA

-298 LEDDETWSSSSSSNE
+298 PEDDGAWSSSSSSNE

-320 ARQFPPQ
+320 SRQFPPQ
-327 LPAGPSYGPSAPR
+327 LPAGRAFGPSAPQ

-381 ESHLDGSLHSNDSSH
+381 ESHLEGSVQSNDSSH
-396 GEIEML
+396 GEIETL

-421 SRRKALRQKRR
+421 SRRKELREKRR
-432 EKDAADNAFMS
+432 EKDTADNAFMS
-443 VVRPVLISR
+443 VVRPLLVSQEEPFNAPTKVL
-452 GEIFQATPSLFESRL
+452 QSRL

-509 AAGQTKEERQLDV
+509 AAEQTKEERPPDI
-522 SSDSGAAN
+522 SSDSGAAK
-530 FNIDQVEIPYELR
+530 FNTDQAEIPYELR

-548 GPVEDPHPLY
+548 GPAEDAHPLY
-558 VDLTSTVG
+558 VDLTSAIG

-581 KEQYEEEQ
+581 REQYEEEQ
-589 LLKKTTNQ
+589 QLKKTTNQ
-597 KTPDELDVKEFFD
+597 RASDEVDMKEFFD
-610 EFPSEEERMVGV
+610 EFPSEEARMHGV
-622 ITNLESQVSRLRK
+622 VVSLEARVSQLRK
-635 ICEDRGIM
+635 MCEDRGVM
-643 KKHMSVKMEYAL
+643 KKHMSIKMEYAL
-655 DPQIKYED
+655 DPQVKYED
-663 LDLDDEQTILSS
+663 LDLDEEHTILSS
-675 RKTLGHT
+675 RKSLGHA

-713 NHHPEKGVKKRLASK
+713 NHHPEKGVRKRLASK

-787 VMHYWWRDNTM
+787 VMHYWWRDSTM

-804 FKPITSDNSEY
+804 FKPITSDNSE
-815 STRQGSPQLS
+815 SSSRQGSRQLS
-825 RAASDGGPRHVYQQ
+825 RAASDGGPRHVHQQ

-851 YGESFQMSSLL
+851 YG

>member
-1 MDAAVQGPASPGN
+1 MDAAEGQGRASPGILSVGELVSGN
-14 ASLGDPISTGSM
+14 VDSP
-26 DGSADVSLVTFA
+26 ADVSPVTFA
-38 AAASSHEDE
+38 AAAPSSHEDE

-88 RTPLPGRISNVFSP
+88 RTPLPSRASDAFSP

-109 FPPRRGTERGR
+109 LPLPSRQGTERGR
-120 GRGRGGARGAS
+120 GRGHGGARAAS
-131 RLLPRSP
+131 RLVPGSL
-138 NEAARSHQPNPAE
+138 NDAARYHHPSPAA
-151 SSRYG
+151 SSRND
-156 PIRPLL
+156 PPQLPL
-162 PTSSAGM
+162 SSSITGM
-169 AQPLSP
+169 AQASPSFSLLSG
-175 FPLLVEQDR
+175 LDR
-184 GDDSHRSRR
+184 TDDGHGARR
-193 LGVPPHPP
+193 CGVPPHPPP

-212 LTSSSYFSNLPTM
+212 LTSSSYFSSLPTT
-225 SRPDLSLA
+225 SRPDLSLVDHIH
-233 NNNYAPPPSSQ
+233 PSPPSPVSR
-244 ASVST
+244 ASLST
-249 QQLIQSAPGF
+249 QHLVPSAPGF
-259 SINNYVR
+259 SASNYTR
-266 PRPSRGKR
+266 PRPSRGR
-274 NSGRS
+274 RDSGRLG
-279 YRRRSNGPEDEA
+279 RRRSNGREDEA

-298 LEDDETWSSSSSSNE
+298 PGDDEAWSSSSSSNE

-327 LPAGPSYGPSAPR
+327 LPAGPSFGPLAPR
-340 SRSSAANQITAWVSQ
+340 SRSSAANHITAWVSQ

-381 ESHLDGSLHSNDSSH
+381 ESHLDGSVQSNDSSH

-407 EKRAKLSGTRAEMR
+407 EKRAKLSGTRADMR
-421 SRRKALRQKRR
+421 SRRKELRDKRR
-432 EKDAADNAFMS
+432 EKDAADNAFMG
-443 VVRPVLISR
+443 VVRPALISQ
-452 GEIFQATPSLFESRL
+452 GNPFHATSDDLHSRL
-467 EKMQQLRDDYQV
+467 GQMQQLRDDYQV
-479 LESSYET
+479 LESSYEA

-501 ETRFFSIL
+501 ETRFFSML
-509 AAGQTKEERQLDV
+509 AAGQTKEERQPDI

-530 FNIDQVEIPYELR
+530 FNVDQAEIPYELR
-543 GISPF
+543 GVSPF
-548 GPVEDPHPLY
+548 GPAEDPHPLY
-558 VDLTSTVG
+558 VDLTSAVG
-566 YLGNARDEYADLLST
+566 FLGNARDEYADLLST
-581 KEQYEEEQ
+581 REQYEEEQ
-589 LLKKTTNQ
+589 QLKKTTNQ
-597 KTPDELDVKEFFD
+597 KASDELDMKEFFD
-610 EFPSEEERMVGV
+610 EFPSEELRMHGV
-622 ITNLESQVSRLRK
+622 VASLEARVNQLRK
-635 ICEDRGIM
+635 VCQDRGIM
-643 KKHMSVKMEYAL
+643 KKHMSIKMEYAL
-655 DPQIKYED
+655 NPQIRYED
-663 LDLDDEQTILSS
+663 LDLDDEHTILTS
-675 RKTLGHT
+675 RKTLGHA

-713 NHHPEKGVKKRLASK
+713 NHHPEKGMRKRLASK

-776 KIRDMWRWQCD
+776 KIQDMWRWQCD
-787 VMHYWWRDNTM
+787 VMHYWWRDTTM

-815 STRQGSPQLS
+815 SSRQGSPQLS

-839 HEPIDNSDAMTE
+839 HDAADNSDAMTE
-851 YGESFQMSSLL
+851 YG

>member
-1 MDAAVQGPASPGN
+1 MESAIRQEPASPGLAPLDN
-14 ASLGDPISTGSM
+14 SLRAGNM
-26 DGSADVSLVTFA
+26 DDSADSSSVTFA

-47 DFKESDRWRLHS
+47 DLKEGDGWKLHS

-88 RTPLPGRISNVFSP
+88 RTPLPSRASNDFSSIFP
-102 LPLLPPA
+102 LPAALPQA
-109 FPPRRGTERGR
+109 LQRRSERGR
-120 GRGRGGARGAS
+120 GRGRGAGRATGRHI
-131 RLLPRSP
+131 PRSP
-138 NEAARSHQPNPAE
+138 NEAAQLYPPSPADQ
-151 SSRYG
+151 SRHG
-156 PIRPLL
+156 PFRPPGFRTGSTQASL
-162 PTSSAGM
+162 PL
-169 AQPLSP
+169 PSP
-175 FPLLVEQDR
+175 VRQHR
-184 GDDSHRSRR
+184 ADDSPGARR
-193 LGVPPHPP
+193 HHVPPHPP
-201 PPPPPPLNSPP
+201 PPPPPPL
-212 LTSSSYFSNLPTM
+212 LSS
-225 SRPDLSLA
+225 
-233 NNNYAPPPSSQ
+233 PPPSYFPRLPTISGADFSQ
-244 ASVST
+244 AGESSELPSSLFSQTPVSM
-249 QQLIQSAPGF
+249 QLLPQPALGF
-259 SINNYVR
+259 LDSRHAR

-274 NSGRS
+274 SSRRS
-279 YRRRSNGPEDEA
+279 LRRRSDGLEDET
-291 LTFSLTR
+291 LTFSSAR
-298 LEDDETWSSSSSSNE
+298 SGYDETSSSSSSSSNE

-327 LPAGPSYGPSAPR
+327 LPAGPVHGPSAPR

-381 ESHLDGSLHSNDSSH
+381 ESHLDGSVHSNDSSH

-407 EKRAKLSGTRAEMR
+407 EKRAKLSGTRAKMR
-421 SRRKALRQKRR
+421 SRRKELREKRR
-432 EKDAADNAFMS
+432 EKDAADNAFMG
-443 VVRPVLISR
+443 VVRPVLVSLR
-452 GEIFQATPSLFESRL
+452 ELTDYPASLFESRL

-479 LESSYET
+479 LESSYEA

-509 AAGQTKEERQLDV
+509 AAGQTKEERQLDI

-530 FNIDQVEIPYELR
+530 FSIDQTEIPYELR
-543 GISPF
+543 GISPY
-548 GPVEDPHPLY
+548 GPVEESHPLY

-581 KEQYEEEQ
+581 KQQYEEEQ
-589 LLKKTTNQ
+589 QLKKTTKQ
-597 KTPDELDVKEFFD
+597 KASDEQEMKEFFD
-610 EFPSEEERMVGV
+610 EFPSEEERMNDVM
-622 ITNLESQVSRLRK
+622 TSLESKVDGLK
-635 ICEDRGIM
+635 KLCEDRGVM
-643 KKHMSVKMEYAL
+643 KKHMSIKMEYAL
-655 DPQIKYED
+655 DPQIRYED
-663 LDLDDEQTILSS
+663 LDLDDEHTIMSR
-675 RKTLGHT
+675 RKTLAHA

-713 NHHPEKGVKKRLASK
+713 NHHPEKGVRKRLASK

-787 VMHYWWRDNTM
+787 VMHYWWRDSTM
-798 SLTDGF
+798 SLVDGF

-815 STRQGSPQLS
+815 SSRVGTTQLS
-825 RAASDGGPRHVYQQ
+825 RAASDGVPRHVYQRR
-839 HEPIDNSDAMTE
+839 PSIDNSDTMTE
-851 YGESFQMSSLL
+851 HG

>member
-1 MDAAVQGPASPGN
+1 MESAVRQEPASPGL
-14 ASLGDPISTGSM
+14 APLGDSLRTGNM
-26 DGSADVSLVTFA
+26 DDPADSSSVTFA

-47 DFKESDRWRLHS
+47 DLKESDGWKLHS

-88 RTPLPGRISNVFSP
+88 RTPLPGRVSNAFSSIFP
-102 LPLLPPA
+102 LPPA
-109 FPPRRGTERGR
+109 LPHSLQRGPERGR
-120 GRGRGGARGAS
+120 GRGRGAGRGTG
-131 RLLPRSP
+131 RFVPRSP
-138 NEAARSHQPNPAE
+138 NEAARPYPPGPADQ
-151 SSRYG
+151 SRYG
-156 PIRPLL
+156 PFRPPLFCTGSAQAS
-162 PTSSAGM
+162 PPSS
-169 AQPLSP
+169 SP
-175 FPLLVEQDR
+175 VRLNR
-184 GDDSHRSRR
+184 ADDSHGARHYY
-193 LGVPPHPP
+193 VPPHPP
-201 PPPPPPLNSPP
+201 PPPPPPLNSLPP
-212 LTSSSYFSNLPTM
+212 SYGPRLPTINGGG
-225 SRPDLSLA
+225 LSLA
-233 NNNYAPPPSSQ
+233 GERPEPPSSLTSQ
-244 ASVST
+244 TSAGM
-249 QQLIQSAPGF
+249 QQLAQPAPGF
-259 SINNYVR
+259 LENSHVR

-274 NSGRS
+274 NSRRS
-279 YRRRSNGPEDEA
+279 LRRRSDGLEDET
-291 LTFSLTR
+291 LTFSSTR
-298 LEDDETWSSSSSSNE
+298 SGYDETSSSSSSSSNE
-313 DPIAYRN
+313 DPFAYRN

-327 LPAGPSYGPSAPR
+327 LPAGPAHGPSAPR

-374 VLHPTDT
+374 VLDPTDT
-381 ESHLDGSLHSNDSSH
+381 ESRLDGSVHSDDSSH

-407 EKRAKLSGTRAEMR
+407 EKRAKLSGTRAKMR
-421 SRRKALRQKRR
+421 SRRKELREKRR
-432 EKDAADNAFMS
+432 EKDAADNAFMG
-443 VVRPVLISR
+443 VVRPVLVSQ
-452 GEIFQATPSLFESRL
+452 GELIDYPASLFESRL

-479 LESSYET
+479 LESSYEA

-509 AAGQTKEERQLDV
+509 AAGQTKEERQLDI

-530 FNIDQVEIPYELR
+530 FSIDQTEIPYELR
-543 GISPF
+543 GISPY
-548 GPVEDPHPLY
+548 GPVEEPHPLY
-558 VDLTSTVG
+558 VELTSTVG

-581 KEQYEEEQ
+581 KQQYEEEQ
-589 LLKKTTNQ
+589 QLKKTTKQ
-597 KTPDELDVKEFFD
+597 KVSDEQEMKEFFD
-610 EFPSEEERMVGV
+610 EFPYEEQRMND
-622 ITNLESQVSRLRK
+622 IMTSLESKVNGLK
-635 ICEDRGIM
+635 KLCEDRGVM
-643 KKHMSVKMEYAL
+643 KKHMSIKMEYAL
-655 DPQIKYED
+655 DPQIRYED
-663 LDLDDEQTILSS
+663 LDLDDEHTIMSR
-675 RKTLGHT
+675 RKTLAHT

-694 LADEPLTPLGA
+694 LAEEPLTTLGA

-787 VMHYWWRDNTM
+787 VMHYWWRDSTM
-798 SLTDGF
+798 SLVDGF

-815 STRQGSPQLS
+815 SSRVGTTQLS
-825 RAASDGGPRHVYQQ
+825 RAASDGVPRHIYQR
-839 HEPIDNSDAMTE
+839 HPSVDNSDAMTE
-851 YGESFQMSSLL
+851 HG